1 MANPFLARTGFTEAI
16 AAPAE
21 GQMTL
26 AGAITKTGALMALCA
41 ASAIGIWVTTT
52 APGPSTSTA
61 IMVAAI
67 TGFALAIATSFVPKW
82 APITAPLYAIVE
94 GVLLGALTLALNAVP
109 KYAGLPLT
117 ALALTVLAGGVML
130 ALYVTRVVR
139 VTQRFRSVMLGAMIA
154 IMAYYLLSFGLGL
167 FGVQAPF
174 MSGSSWGSIAVSL
187 VIVGIASLS
196 FLLDFDMIEQ
206 AVNRG
211 SPKYLEWYG
220 AFGVL
225 VTFIWL
231 YLELLR
237 LLLKLSGRR
246 N

>member
-1 MANPFLARTGFTEAI
+1 MANPFLARAGFTDAV
-16 AAPAE
+16 ATPAE

-26 AGAITKTGALMALCA
+26 AGAVSKTGALMALCA
-41 ASAIGIWVTTT
+41 ASAVGIWVTSSSI
-52 APGPSTSTA
+52 GPSTSSA
-61 IMVAAI
+61 VMIAAVV
-67 TGFALAIATSFVPKW
+67 GFVLAMATSFKPAW

-94 GVLLGALTLALNAVP
+94 GVLLGGVTLMFNAVP

-117 ALALTVLAGGVML
+117 ALVLTVLAGGTML

-139 VTQRFRSVMLGAMIA
+139 VTQRFRSVVTGAIVA
-154 IMAYYLLSFGLGL
+154 IMAYYLLSVVLGF
-167 FGVQAPF
+167 FGVQAPL
-174 MSGSSWGSIAVSL
+174 MNSSSWLSIGLSL
-187 VIVGIASLS
+187 VVVCVASAS

-225 VTFIWL
+225 VTFVWL
-231 YLELLR
+231 YLEMLR
-237 LLLKLSGRR
+237 LLMKVSGRR

>member
-1 MANPFLARTGFTEAI
+1 MANPFLARAGFTDAV
-16 AAPAE
+16 AAPAD

-26 AGAITKTGALMALCA
+26 AGSITKTGALMGLCA
-41 ASAIGIWVTTT
+41 ASAIGIWVTSTSL
-52 APGPSTSTA
+52 GPSTSTA

-67 TGFALAIATSFVPKW
+67 IGFVLAIATSFVPKW
-82 APITAPLYAIVE
+82 APVTAPLYAMVE
-94 GVLLGALTLALNAVP
+94 GVFLGGLTLVLNSVP

-117 ALALTVLAGGVML
+117 ALALTMLAGGAML
-130 ALYVTRVVR
+130 ALYVTRVVH
-139 VTQRFRSVMLGAMIA
+139 VTQRFRAVMLGAMLA
-154 IMAYYLLSFGLGL
+154 IMAYYLLSFVLGF

-174 MSGSSWGSIAVSL
+174 MTGSSWASIGFSL
-187 VIVGIASLS
+187 IIVGVASLS

-231 YLELLR
+231 YLEMLR
-237 LLLKLSGRR
+237 LLLKLNGRR
-246 N
+246 S